1 MCGIVG
7 YMNVGQTS
15 NLLRNKLSL
24 SLRHLSHRGPDD
36 VGVWYCS
43 FGDCEIGIGHTRL
56 SIIDLN
62 TRANQP
68 MHCNSGRFTI
78 SFNGDLLDTLFI
90 VAYIFIYDYC
100 FKRI

>member
-62 TRANQP
+62 TRRNKLHDDLDAARQRLL
-68 MHCNSGRFTI
+68 SFERYLAEGR
-78 SFNGDLLDTLFI
+78 
-90 VAYIFIYDYC
+90 
-100 FKRI
+100 